1 MILYYEESKA
11 SVADL
16 KPGCGF
22 RANEHLPVSRR
33 ALECQYQQVTPHT
46 TPNAATSRHT

>member
-1 MILYYEESKA
+1 MILYYKESKA
-11 SVADL
+11 SVAAL

-22 RANEHLPVSRR
+22 RANERLPVSRR